1 LAFIINSS
9 LPVEWYEQE
18 EGVLNLSLE
27 KKLSIL
33 KALKALRV
41 AAIIQDLADAAITVN
56 DLRGEGSMV
65 FMTAVQMLRLDVLL
79 PSSGGMS
86 QVCPFFISVHTSI
99 HRRQGS
105 DYQPP
110 GHIGVGGSALSL
122 NLDLQELESM
132 II

>member
-1 LAFIINSS
+1 M
-9 LPVEWYEQE
+9 EWYEQE

-86 QVCPFFISVHTSI
+86 PMNEVCPFFIFVQTSI

-132 II
+132 IT